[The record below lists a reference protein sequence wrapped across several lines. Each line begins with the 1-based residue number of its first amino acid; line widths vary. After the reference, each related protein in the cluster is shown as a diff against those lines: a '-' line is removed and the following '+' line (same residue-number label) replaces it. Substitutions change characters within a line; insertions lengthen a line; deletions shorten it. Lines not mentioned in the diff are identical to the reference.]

1 MQTRIIQIFLL
12 AKTFSWVAPR
22 NCSLMRKTAGYFRG
36 YGLRSERRRQ
46 FFVHLG
52 GRAGSQPRHQL
63 PRQNHQA
70 PRVLPLGQR
79 HRIDGYWGKGFT
91 MHWMWPTTSILPK
104 MMKMTFLTAILI
116 RKELG
121 WQHEPTAA
129 QKGGLALAKFLP
141 RWPSMFWHVWIL
153 KIALNYVWNQ
163 NETIT
168 VYHNVTDN
176 FQCNP
181 KLFYQVLQPRYSMRS
196 MAIWCT
202 WALCVSCCEGEIWAS
217 TPLEAYPE
225 AGLQPQKDYFFQ
237 SGFLGCS
244 LNMTYY
250 NLWRDCQHFELSP
263 VTSCCIYIYPLVCIC
278 RYHHP
283 SLEFHPHIR
292 SIGSIIS
299 SSIIIVHPFLVKLQ
313 QSQRTSL

>member
-1 MQTRIIQIFLL
+1 
-12 AKTFSWVAPR
+12 
-22 NCSLMRKTAGYFRG
+22 MRKTAGYFRG

-46 FFVHLG
+46 SFVHLG
-52 GRAGSQPRHQL
+52 GRAGSQPRHWFC
-63 PRQNHQA
+63 PGRTIK
-70 PRVLPLGQR
+70 
-79 HRIDGYWGKGFT
+79 HREYFHLAKGIALMELVVSGKGFT

-104 MMKMTFLTAILI
+104 WPKMMKMTFFLTAILI

-121 WQHEPTAA
+121 WQHQPTAA
-129 QKGGLALAKFLP
+129 QKGGLTLVKFLP

-153 KIALNYVWNQ
+153 KIASNYVWNQ

-181 KLFYQVLQPRYSMRS
+181 KLFYQVLQSRYSMGS

-202 WALCVSCCEGEIWAS
+202 RALCVSCCEGEIWAS

-225 AGLQPQKDYFFQ
+225 AGLQPQNDYFFQ
-237 SGFLGCS
+237 SGFFGCS

-250 NLWRDCQHFELSP
+250 NLWRDCQHFELSDRKS
-263 VTSCCIYIYPLVCIC
+263 VV
-278 RYHHP
+278 
-283 SLEFHPHIR
+283 
-292 SIGSIIS
+292 
-299 SSIIIVHPFLVKLQ
+299 
-313 QSQRTSL
+313 